1 MHGDRREEEEESY
14 GMGGIIVTSNL
25 SHKVLNFDI
34 ALKMQHTL
42 HFSDIHQQLVCPQH
56 FQRRCGFRFDLVVVV
71 TLGEPCWQAEPRE
84 SWQPPSRLGGG

>member
-34 ALKMQHTL
+34 SLKLLHIL
-42 HFSDIHQQLVCPQH
+42 HFSDIHQHLVCPQH
-56 FQRRCGFRFDLVVVV
+56 FRIR
-71 TLGEPCWQAEPRE
+71 
-84 SWQPPSRLGGG
+84 